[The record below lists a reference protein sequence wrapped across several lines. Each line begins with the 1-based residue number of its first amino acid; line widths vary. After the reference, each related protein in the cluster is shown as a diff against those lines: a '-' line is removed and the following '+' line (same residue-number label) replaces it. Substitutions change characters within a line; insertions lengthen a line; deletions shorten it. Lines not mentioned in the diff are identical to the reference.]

1 MNTLHSSNKT
11 KSLSLFSSL
20 LSLAL
25 LAAPRTARAQEAP
38 AATEPAAPA
47 TEPAAP
53 AAAPAADVAEPTA
66 APAAAPA
73 PPADAAEPGAPE
85 APKPK
90 PPPYSLPFQLRPV
103 AAATVIRSDT
113 AFAFYKPDAATSG
126 GSTVATT
133 LLASYKVTPE
143 FAPILR
149 LGLVTNSPPGFP
161 PPPPGTTVTA
171 PGSGTAFMNPVLGG
185 LYGLKFSDFRLGLF
199 LGFTIPVGS
208 GGGNGPDPATRAAL
222 ASGVAARSSMDN
234 AMFAVNYFAV
244 FPGVGFAFVKS
255 GFTAQVEATFFQ
267 LFRVRGDQVA
277 TDKDSS
283 RTNLTMGLHLGY
295 FFIPQF
301 SLGAELRHQRWL
313 STPPVVEANAAA
325 RDTTTFAVGPRI
337 HIKLSET
344 AWFRPAIVYA
354 RAIDKPMSD
363 LNYNIVQLDLPFSF

>member
-1 MNTLHSSNKT
+1 MNTLHSNKT
-11 KSLSLFSSL
+11 KSLFFFSSL

-25 LAAPRTARAQEAP
+25 LAPSRTARAQDAP
-38 AATEPAAPA
+38 APA

-53 AAAPAADVAEPTA
+53 TAEPAPAPAAEPA
-66 APAAAPA
+66 APPAAEPA
-73 PPADAAEPGAPE
+73 PPESAAEPGAPE
-85 APKPK
+85 TPKPK

-113 AFAFYKPDAATSG
+113 ALAFYKPDAATSG

-149 LGLVTNSPPGFP
+149 LGLVTNSPPGLP
-161 PPPPGTTVTA
+161 APATG

-199 LGFTIPVGS
+199 LGVTVPVGS
-208 GGGNGPDPATRAAL
+208 GGGDTPDAATRAAL
-222 ASGVAARSSMDN
+222 QAGILARSAMDN
-234 AMFAVNYFAV
+234 AMFAVNYFTV

-255 GFTAQVEATFFQ
+255 GFTAQVEVTLLQ
-267 LFRVRGDQVA
+267 LFRVRGEAV
-277 TDKDSS
+277 DKDAS
-283 RTNLTMGLHLGY
+283 RTNMTMGLHLGY
-295 FFIPQF
+295 FFIPEL

-313 STPPVVEANAAA
+313 STPTPTVSNNENL
-325 RDTTTFAVGPRI
+325 RDTSTFAVGPRL
-337 HIKLSET
+337 HFKLSET

-354 RAIDKPMSD
+354 RGIDKPMTD
-363 LNYNIVQLDLPFSF
+363 GNYNIVQLDLPFSF

>member
-11 KSLSLFSSL
+11 KSLSFPSSL

-25 LAAPRTARAQEAP
+25 LAAATTARAQDAP
-38 AATEPAAPA
+38 LPA
-47 TEPAAP
+47 TEPAG
-53 AAAPAADVAEPTA
+53 PAADPAPAPAAEPTA

-73 PPADAAEPGAPE
+73 PPADAAEPAAPE

-113 AFAFYKPDAATSG
+113 AFAFYKPDAANSG
-126 GSTVATT
+126 GTTIATT

-161 PPPPGTTVTA
+161 PPAAGAPAVTA
-171 PGSGTAFMNPVLGG
+171 AGSGTAFMNPVLGG

-199 LGFTIPVGS
+199 LGVTVPVGS
-208 GGGNGPDPATRAAL
+208 GGGDTPDAATRAAL
-222 ASGVAARSSMDN
+222 AAGVLARSAMDN
-234 AMFAVNYFAV
+234 AMFATNYFTV

-255 GFTAQVEATFFQ
+255 GFTAQVEATLLQ
-267 LFRVRGDQVA
+267 LFRVRGEAV
-277 TDKDSS
+277 DKDSS
-283 RTNLTMGLHLGY
+283 RTNLTMGLHVGY

-313 STPPVVEANAAA
+313 STPTPVSTNESL
-325 RDTTTFAVGPRI
+325 RDTTTVAVGPRL
-337 HIKLSET
+337 HFKLSET

-354 RAIDKPMSD
+354 RGIDKPMTD
-363 LNYNIVQLDLPFSF
+363 GNYNIVQLDLPFSF